1 MLVKKQE
8 LDSVALFVCQLF
20 RLPLAGRH
28 TCDAFEG
35 TEERYLV
42 GEAGLEVHL
51 GEFDVGMATHQLL
64 GIGNAVLV
72 DVRRE
77 GTLLDPL
84 DAVGDVAAVGA
95 QVVGYVPDLEFA
107 VKVGTLFVHV
117 LSDAQKQLVGCL
129 FRRAFLHFRRSLA
142 VTALPVN
149 PSACDKYQQDDG
161 TDQ

>member
-20 RLPLAGRH
+20 RFPLAGRH

-42 GEAGLEVHL
+42 GEAGHEVHL

-95 QVVGYVPDLEFA
+95 QVVGNVPYLELA

-129 FRRAFLHFRRSLA
+129 FRQEWRSGNGFSLFQIGRAH
-142 VTALPVN
+142 V
-149 PSACDKYQQDDG
+149 
-161 TDQ
+161 